1 MRIPYKSKTVVSPT
15 YVTNSGSRK
24 KPTLR
29 PGSLLTHWNLF
40 NGLEHKVKGFDIRR
54 LLSLFRM
61 EYPTISLLHP
71 LTFYRS
77 YQRPYFISIYDRQL
91 TVVIAGGPLCNR
103 LNFCIRDPF
112 FYCFNMKLLGIK
124 IILPYIWYLL

>member
-1 MRIPYKSKTVVSPT
+1 MKIFTLRYHCDHNTKRLIYLSFRDKNYLFLLTHVLVLTDTRKEFMRIPYKSKTVVSPT

-77 YQRPYFISIYDRQL
+77 YQRPYFISIYDR
-91 TVVIAGGPLCNR
+91 
-103 LNFCIRDPF
+103 
-112 FYCFNMKLLGIK
+112 
-124 IILPYIWYLL
+124 